1 MEQVIGAIALLA
13 GRQWADV
20 ASSAVLVMR
29 GLLSQLPS
37 TFVGRRL
44 HAGGTRSNSGRH
56 VTMITHG
63 FLEACEC
70 GIVHCWH
77 LVSRRIPETRNRD
90 SDQRI
95 TLHANSSSKLCM
107 EGCPYRAA
115 CAEPHAS

>member
-13 GRQWADV
+13 GRQWAGV

-77 LVSRRIPETRNRD
+77 LISRRIPETRNRD
-90 SDQRI
+90 SD
-95 TLHANSSSKLCM
+95 
-107 EGCPYRAA
+107 
-115 CAEPHAS
+115 